1 MAMTTPTEPLD
12 ISRLDTLGMWD
23 VTFGLA
29 DQLEAATRRVSDF
42 LPGLP
47 TVDELDHVV
56 VMGMGGSGIAG
67 DVLAALAGPSSPVPV
82 VVVKDPAVPAFVG
95 PRSMVIAL
103 SFSGATAETVAGAS
117 EALERGARLVSVTSG
132 GPLAALTAA
141 GGGGVLAV
149 DPSIPMPR
157 AALGAIVAPVLA
169 VAEDAGVLDGAREQL
184 AAAVVQLRRRAATLS
199 RGRKRG
205 RGAGPHH
212 RAHLAAGLRR
222 RAARRRRRR
231 PLEEPGQRERQGA
244 GLLPHAARGLPQRAV
259 RMGPAR

>member
-82 VVVKDPAVPAFVG
+82 VVVKDPAVP
-95 PRSMVIAL
+95 
-103 SFSGATAETVAGAS
+103 
-117 EALERGARLVSVTSG
+117 
-132 GPLAALTAA
+132 
-141 GGGGVLAV
+141 GV
-149 DPSIPMPR
+149 R
-157 AALGAIVAPVLA
+157 
-169 VAEDAGVLDGAREQL
+169 
-184 AAAVVQLRRRAATLS
+184 RRRARWSS
-199 RGRKRG
+199 RC
-205 RGAGPHH
+205 PSP
-212 RAHLAAGLRR
+212 
-222 RAARRRRRR
+222 ARRPRPSPAPRRCWN
-231 PLEEPGQRERQGA
+231 GA
-244 GLLPHAARGLPQRAV
+244 PVSSR
-259 RMGPAR
+259 